1 MWYNVPDD
9 LKINSSDIHLWRR
22 KLESPDQEIQTL
34 FNILNEEEKI
44 KAKRFVF
51 EKHQRRFIVARST
64 LKIILSNYLKIAPN
78 QIGLKYS
85 SRGKPTL
92 IKDINPDKLEFNVSH
107 SEELAIYGITRDR
120 LIGVDVEYNR
130 AMGDAEQ
137 LAKRFFCPQEYEI
150 IRSLNSPEK
159 EQTFFQLWTAKEAYL
174 KATGEGISGGLDQ
187 IVVSLETI
195 NPFLALPNSGKP
207 LTDWTLFTLTPQTE
221 YLASVVVQGNHCALK
236 YWELN
241 QSVF

>member
-1 MWYNVPDD
+1 ME
-9 LKINSSDIHLWRR
+9 SS
-22 KLESPDQEIQTL
+22 DQEIKTL
-34 FNILNEEEKI
+34 FNILNEEEQT
-44 KAKRFVF
+44 KAKRFVLAQ
-51 EKHQRRFIVARST
+51 HQRRFIVARTT

-78 QIGLKYS
+78 QIKFEYS

-92 IKDINPDKLEFNVSH
+92 IKDINPNKLEFNVSH
-107 SEELAIYGITRDR
+107 SEELALYGITRDR
-120 LIGVDVEYNR
+120 LIGVDVEYNSPIP
-130 AMGDAEQ
+130 DAEQ

-150 IRSLNSPEK
+150 IRPLTSPEK

-187 IVVSLETI
+187 IFVSLKTK
-195 NPFLALPNSGKP
+195 PKFLALPHSGKP
-207 LTDWTLFTLTPQTE
+207 LTDWTLFTLTPQTG